1 MKKYIKE
8 YITVFLI
15 FIITAWLGIFQPF
28 YALDHMASDM
38 VYQRASAINKK
49 IKIIKIDEKTMS
61 VYGPTTE
68 WSRDLPAQLVETL
81 CQSEDTKPAV
91 LAFDVMYIGEKDAEG
106 DARFAKA

>member
-1 MKKYIKE
+1 MQQFWIDLLYVLLGIVIGAVIGFFAARKVMKKYIKE

-49 IKIIKIDEKTMS
+49 IKI
-61 VYGPTTE
+61 
-68 WSRDLPAQLVETL
+68 
-81 CQSEDTKPAV
+81 
-91 LAFDVMYIGEKDAEG
+91 F
-106 DARFAKA
+106 